1 MKKKNLSRL
10 TVVKPTAQDKGL
22 ALNMHIVAYD
32 NGQVYIDGTPMM
44 GESTDV
50 ETWLSTASVA
60 VQKINELQRRFCER
74 KRKLNDQLMTKR

>member
-1 MKKKNLSRL
+1 
-10 TVVKPTAQDKGL
+10 
-22 ALNMHIVAYD
+22 MHIVAYD

-44 GESTDV
+44 GDTDV
-50 ETWLSTASVA
+50 ETWSSTASVA